1 MTRQVAL
8 IGVPSG
14 AGACG
19 VGQHETPDA
28 LRAAG
33 LIERL
38 TDASMA
44 VTDLGDSPSWPWRPD
59 RANRRAQNLGAV
71 VEQVRTTSTRVA
83 AGLAV
88 PGRIALVLGGDCT
101 IGMGTVAGAR
111 SAVGDVGLLYFDLH
125 SDLNTPASVSDGAL
139 DWMALA
145 HMLAIPGS
153 EPSLARATGRVQIID
168 PAQVV
173 LFGHGRAQATG
184 WERNQIKRLDLAHF
198 AVEDV
203 ATDPEAKAAD
213 ALELLASRADR
224 YVIHLDVDVVDFTDA
239 PLSEHTARNTGLP
252 LGVMFR
258 ALEVLAAGHGLAA
271 ITVTELNPKNAAVED
286 GLLERFAESL
296 AAAGCGVSE
305 GTKTVPD
312 LAIQGRR

>member
-1 MTRQVAL
+1 MTRHIAL

-33 LIERL
+33 LIEQL
-38 TDASMA
+38 NDASVA
-44 VTDLGDSPSWPWRPD
+44 VTDHGDSPSRPWRPD
-59 RANRRAQNLGAV
+59 RANRRAQNLDAV

-83 AGLAV
+83 DALAV

-101 IGMGTVAGAR
+101 IGIGTVAGAR

-125 SDLNTPASVSDGAL
+125 ADLNTPASVGDGAL

-145 HMLAIPGS
+145 HMLVIGGS
-153 EPSLARATGRVQIID
+153 EPSLAEATGRVPIID
-168 PAQVV
+168 PDRVV

-184 WERNQIKRLDLAHF
+184 WERNQIKRLDLARF

-203 ATDPEAKAAD
+203 AIDPEAVAAD
-213 ALELLASRADR
+213 ALRLLKSRAER

-239 PLSEHTARNTGLP
+239 PLSEHTSRNTGLS
-252 LGVMFR
+252 LGVMLR
-258 ALEVLAAGHGLAA
+258 ALKALAAGHSLAA
-271 ITVTELNPKNAAVED
+271 ITVTEFNPKNAA
-286 GLLERFAESL
+286 
-296 AAAGCGVSE
+296 
-305 GTKTVPD
+305 
-312 LAIQGRR
+312 

>member
-71 VEQVRTTSTRVA
+71 VEQVRTTSRRVA
-83 AGLAV
+83 DGLAV

-101 IGMGTVAGAR
+101 IGMGTVAGTR
-111 SAVGDVGLLYFDLH
+111 SAVGGVGLLYFDLH
-125 SDLNTPASVSDGAL
+125 SDLNTPASAGDGAL

-153 EPSLARATGRVQIID
+153 EPILAGATGSVPIID
-168 PAQVV
+168 PDRVV

-184 WERNQIKRLDLAHF
+184 WERNQIKRLDLARF

-203 ATDPEAKAAD
+203 AIDPEAVAAD

-239 PLSEHTARNTGLP
+239 PLSEHTSRNTGLP

-258 ALEVLAAGHGLAA
+258 ALKVLATGHGLAA
-271 ITVTELNPKNAAVED
+271 ITVTEITPMNAAAED

-296 AAAGCGVSE
+296 AV
-305 GTKTVPD
+305 
-312 LAIQGRR
+312 AIA

>member
-1 MTRQVAL
+1 MSREVAL

-14 AGACG
+14 ADACD
-19 VGQHETPDA
+19 VGQHQAPAA

-33 LIERL
+33 LLERL
-38 TDASMA
+38 ADAGMA
-44 VTDLGDSPSWPWRPD
+44 VSDLGDSPPWPWRPD
-59 RANRRAQNLGAV
+59 RTNRRAQNLGAV
-71 VEQVRTTSTRVA
+71 VEQVRTTATRVA
-83 AGLAV
+83 KGLAV
-88 PGRIALVLGGDCT
+88 PDRIALVLGGDCT
-101 IGMGTVAGAR
+101 IGIGTVAGTQ
-111 SAVGDVGLLYFDLH
+111 SALGDVGLLYFDLH
-125 SDLNTPASVSDGAL
+125 ADLNTPASAGDGAL

-153 EPSLARATGRVQIID
+153 EPSLAEATGRVPIID

-184 WERNQIKRLDLAHF
+184 WERNQIKRLDLVRF

-203 ATDPEAKAAD
+203 ATDPEAVAED
-213 ALELLASRADR
+213 ALGLLASRTDR

-239 PLSEHTARNTGLP
+239 PISEHTSRNTGLP

-258 ALEVLAAGHGLAA
+258 ALKVLAAGDSLAA
-271 ITVTELNPKNAAVED
+271 ITVTEINPKNAAAED

-296 AAAGCGVSE
+296 AAAIG
-305 GTKTVPD
+305 
-312 LAIQGRR
+312 

>member
-1 MTRQVAL
+1 MTQQVAL

-38 TDASMA
+38 TDASVT

-83 AGLAV
+83 DALAV

-101 IGMGTVAGAR
+101 IGIGTVAGAR

-125 SDLNTPASVSDGAL
+125 SDLNTPASASDGAL

-145 HMLAIPGS
+145 HMLAIPGN
-153 EPSLARATGRVQIID
+153 EPSLARATGRVRIID

-184 WERNQIKRLDLAHF
+184 WERNQIKRLDLARF

-203 ATDPEAKAAD
+203 AIDPEAKTAD
-213 ALELLASRADR
+213 ALELLAGRAAR

-252 LGVMFR
+252 LGVMLR
-258 ALEVLAAGHGLAA
+258 ALKALAAGHSLPA
-271 ITVTELNPKNAAVED
+271 ITVTELNPKNAAAED

-296 AAAGCGVSE
+296 AAAI
-305 GTKTVPD
+305 
-312 LAIQGRR
+312 A